1 MLADPTLS
9 AVMVAVAEV
18 LPCGTVTEVG
28 EIATAGLL
36 LVRVTVTGPLL
47 AALGS
52 VIVSLAVPAS

>member
-1 MLADPTLS
+1 
-9 AVMVAVAEV
+9 MVAVAEV

-36 LVRVTVTGPLL
+36 LVRVTVTGPLS

-52 VIVSLAVPAS
+52 VIVSLAVAPS